1 MATNDNALRLSR
13 LSYPRATFRAML
25 LVALVF
31 LGFGLV
37 AQASAS
43 GFSLHG
49 SLGALAGHGPNV
61 AGVWTLL
68 IFTS

>member
-1 MATNDNALRLSR
+1 MTTNDNALRLSR

-31 LGFGLV
+31 SGFGLV
-37 AQASAS
+37 AQASVS
-43 GFSLHG
+43 EFSLYG
-49 SLGALAGHGPNV
+49 SLNALAGHGPNV

-68 IFTS
+68 TFAS